1 LVLKAYWPLN
11 ENSGSTA
18 YDHSLNENHGT
29 INGAE
34 AGAGASFLEGNT
46 MSFDRSNND
55 EVDTG
60 LRTISRPFSI
70 SCWIRPSDTNRGE
83 FFGNRDSGGSYD
95 TYLGHSNDSSGEV
108 YFALDQGSNVS
119 TSGGLVSASSWH
131 HIVAV
136 SSPDAMII
144 YVDGFKRAS
153 GGSGSDAGDSGAPHL
168 IGNRPDDPSFAFDGD
183 IAEFRI
189 YSRKL
194 TPQEVQYLYN
204 VSKRGRQVSSGKSS

>member
-1 LVLKAYWPLN
+1 
-11 ENSGSTA
+11 
-18 YDHSLNENHGT
+18 
-29 INGAE
+29 
-34 AGAGASFLEGNT
+34 

-60 LRTISRPFSI
+60 IRTISQPFSI

-83 FFGNRDSGGSYD
+83 FFGNRDGGGSYD
-95 TYLGHSNDSSGEV
+95 TYLGHSNDTAGEV
-108 YFALDQGSNVS
+108 YFTLDQGSGVRRAGELVN
-119 TSGGLVSASSWH
+119 SGKWH

-136 SSPDAMII
+136 SSPQNMII
-144 YVDGFKRAS
+144 YLDGVERAS
-153 GGSGSDAGDSGAPHL
+153 GGSGVDADDSGAPHL

-194 TPQEVQYLYN
+194 APQEVQYLYS
-204 VSKRGRQVSSGKSS
+204 VSQRGRQVSSGKSS